1 MKKFLLLLAILAMKS
16 SGAQLKTTG
25 DSTTVSNAAL
35 RRILIAAEQKK
46 VLDEQV
52 ILLNQR
58 ITGYESMVQQY
69 KDKDTATVGSYER
82 QIAVMKDQR
91 TIFESAIAAKEK
103 EIRRYKRKLFFR
115 TAGGLMLT
123 GTIAYLYF
131 TK

>member
-1 MKKFLLLLAILAMKS
+1 MKNS
-16 SGAQLKTTG
+16 DGQSRST

-58 ITGYESMVQQY
+58 IAGYESMVQQY

-91 TIFESAIAAKEK
+91 TIFESAISDKEK

-115 TAGGLMLT
+115 TAGGVLIT
-123 GTIAYLYF
+123 GGLAYLYF

>member
-1 MKKFLLLLAILAMKS
+1 MS
-16 SGAQLKTTG
+16 CGAQLRTT

-52 ILLNQR
+52 VLLNQR
-58 ITGYESMVQQY
+58 ISGYEEMIKQY

-82 QIAVMKDQR
+82 EIAIMKEQR
-91 TIFESAIAAKEK
+91 VVFETAIKDREK
-103 EIRRYKRKLFFR
+103 EIRRYKRKLFWR
-115 TAGGLMLT
+115 TAGGVAIT
-123 GTIAYLYF
+123 GTLIYLYV

>member
-1 MKKFLLLLAILAMKS
+1 MMN
-16 SGAQLKTTG
+16 SGGQSRIT

-35 RRILIAAEQKK
+35 RRILTAAEQKK

-58 ITGYESMVQQY
+58 IAGYEEMVKQY

-82 QIAVMKDQR
+82 EIGLMKDQR
-91 TIFESAIAAKEK
+91 KVLEDQIKANEK
-103 EIRRYKRKLFFR
+103 VIRKLKRKVFW
-115 TAGGLMLT
+115 TASFGVAGMGALT
-123 GTIAYLYF
+123 FLYL